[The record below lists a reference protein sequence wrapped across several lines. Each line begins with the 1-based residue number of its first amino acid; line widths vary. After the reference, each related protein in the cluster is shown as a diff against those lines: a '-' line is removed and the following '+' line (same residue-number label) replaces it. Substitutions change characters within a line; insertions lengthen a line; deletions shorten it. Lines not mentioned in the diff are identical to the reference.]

1 MYMIWSEK
9 LKRQRI
15 KMWNLKI
22 QTYRP
27 VEQNSSWRMG
37 TCLAI
42 WGPMA
47 CSMPGFPVLHYLP
60 EFTQTHVHWISDAIQ
75 PFFVI
80 PFSFCLQSFQASGA
94 FPMSWLFASDFQNT
108 GVSALVSVLP
118 MNIQGW
124 FPLGL
129 IDLIS
134 LLFKGLSKVLSNTT
148 VGRHQFFSAKLSFWS
163 RFHICTWLLE
173 KP

>member
-1 MYMIWSEK
+1 MIWSEK

-22 QTYRP
+22 QTHRP

-42 WGPMA
+42 CGPMA

-75 PFFVI
+75 PSHSLSSPSPSAFNISQHQGLF
-80 PFSFCLQSFQASGA
+80 LMNQLYASGSQSIGA
-94 FPMSWLFASDFQNT
+94 P
-108 GVSALVSVLP
+108 ALGSVLP

-124 FPLGL
+124 YPLGL
-129 IDLIS
+129 TGLIS
-134 LLFKGLSKVLSNTT
+134 LLSKGLSGIFSNNT
-148 VGRHQFFSAKLSFWS
+148 VQKQRFFGTQPSLQSNS
-163 RFHICTWLLE
+163 HIHTWLLE

>member
-1 MYMIWSEK
+1 MYIIWLEK
-9 LKRQRI
+9 LKRCRM

-22 QTYRP
+22 QTHRP
-27 VEQNSSWRMG
+27 IEQNSSWRMG
-37 TCLAI
+37 TCLAVCS
-42 WGPMA
+42 PMA
-47 CSMPGFPVLHYLP
+47 CSIPGFPVLHYLP

-75 PFFVI
+75 PSHSLSSPSPSAFNL
-80 PFSFCLQSFQASGA
+80 SKHQGLFQWVG
-94 FPMSWLFASDFQNT
+94 QNT

-124 FPLGL
+124 FPFGL
-129 IDLIS
+129 IDWIS
-134 LLFKGLSKVLSNTT
+134 LLFKGLSQVLSNTT
-148 VGRHQFFSAKLSFWS
+148 VERRQFFSAKLSLWS